1 LSSQADVRS
10 IHALKDFRAI
20 LALYSEEAQGALGA
34 VKMEAKRT
42 LNWVQHDRKTYWT
55 EQVKRRREQVTSA
68 RAEVMRRKLA
78 KTPEHTPAFSEQ
90 KELLRQAEA
99 GLRDAEMKVALI
111 KKWEPALQQAVLE
124 LYAGIRRISDLS
136 TTDTARASML
146 LGRLVDALEAY
157 TRVAAP
163 SGVAIVEGATSSTFA
178 SIASMIMTEAEAEAE
193 CQKDP
198 EPVEDDPPPVDL
210 LD

>member
-1 LSSQADVRS
+1 
-10 IHALKDFRAI
+10 
-20 LALYSEEAQGALGA
+20 
-34 VKMEAKRT
+34 
-42 LNWVQHDRKTYWT
+42 
-55 EQVKRRREQVTSA
+55 
-68 RAEVMRRKLA
+68 
-78 KTPEHTPAFSEQ
+78 
-90 KELLRQAEA
+90 
-99 GLRDAEMKVALI
+99 
-111 KKWEPALQQAVLE
+111 
-124 LYAGIRRISDLS
+124 
-136 TTDTARASML
+136 ML